1 MKVNLWSPQR
11 VDQYVHTLTVKCGE
25 EGGGEA
31 ADFED
36 MRGAAVSLICLVNV
50 VIVHALQAV
59 WWDGGT
65 RAHKHT
71 QTQWRCLRLNATAMR
86 QDHRE
91 LSFIQS
97 LIRGGTEGARAP
109 PPFSGRAAAT
119 AADTL
124 FKSLAAPKP

>member
-1 MKVNLWSPQR
+1 MARTDTNT
-11 VDQYVHTLTVKCGE
+11 H
-25 EGGGEA
+25 
-31 ADFED
+31 
-36 MRGAAVSLICLVNV
+36 
-50 VIVHALQAV
+50 
-59 WWDGGT
+59 
-65 RAHKHT
+65 
-71 QTQWRCLRLNATAMR
+71 TQWRCLRLNATAMR

-109 PPFSGRAAAT
+109 PPFSGRAAAAAT